1 MKIFFVALV
10 FVIFCQPLNLQA
22 QEQPESDWVD
32 QVMERVNRFK
42 INNQN
47 DSALY
52 ELITLNRTL
61 KEQGRESGYVFID
74 IGNIYFQLKLD
85 NMARTFYKKALVIFR
100 ESQDLIGESIV
111 LENFGTLHARKPGSD
126 SSFFYFN
133 KALQLQQQ
141 EGDAIY
147 AAHSRQALALYYSR
161 KGQNKE
167 AHAYLDDAMRALQEE
182 AIKQHPRYRWDVQF
196 IPQQVHLAAYEIY
209 RHENKPDSAVYHLKK
224 AIDMTRTYGIE
235 AHRVRYLTFLGS
247 FYLQQKQWNEAHE
260 VIQQSLALAERI
272 GYVWGKVGALQALRN
287 YYHQTKDAAKEAE
300 AAYNY
305 LLYKDKMYNERNNDD
320 LIIMSN
326 LILQYE
332 NELEI
337 ARQQNL
343 VQEKEQINAYQRKQN
358 YLLLIIL
365 AVFAAGLASVA
376 LLYRSLQKKTKLV
389 EKYSAEQAASNET
402 MRTLLSVISHDVRS
416 PFNSLLGLSKVTL
429 MEKDLSQADYTV
441 RINMMHDTA
450 SKGLILLDNL
460 LQWVAL
466 QRDKVLIK
474 KEKFDVPALV
484 DETLHELSSVA
495 LTQHVAL
502 EQHIAAKEFVT
513 DRNSTKVIVRNLLT
527 NAIKYSLGKKVF
539 LEITDSTG
547 QLVIKVTDQGPGI
560 PEEILNGLFQQG
572 DMKNVAAKGSGLGMQ
587 IVKGLVADLG
597 GTIEARNLAEGGA
610 VFEVHLPS
618 GT

>member
-1 MKIFFVALV
+1 
-10 FVIFCQPLNLQA
+10 
-22 QEQPESDWVD
+22 
-32 QVMERVNRFK
+32 
-42 INNQN
+42 
-47 DSALY
+47 
-52 ELITLNRTL
+52 
-61 KEQGRESGYVFID
+61 
-74 IGNIYFQLKLD
+74 
-85 NMARTFYKKALVIFR
+85 
-100 ESQDLIGESIV
+100 
-111 LENFGTLHARKPGSD
+111 
-126 SSFFYFN
+126 
-133 KALQLQQQ
+133 
-141 EGDAIY
+141 
-147 AAHSRQALALYYSR
+147 
-161 KGQNKE
+161 
-167 AHAYLDDAMRALQEE
+167 
-182 AIKQHPRYRWDVQF
+182 
-196 IPQQVHLAAYEIY
+196 
-209 RHENKPDSAVYHLKK
+209 
-224 AIDMTRTYGIE
+224 MTRTYGIE